1 MQSSRAST
9 HALDAPSRLASAAWA
24 AAGSSSRHKPIA
36 TYVDRGEPIA
46 NERGPGERALAVRG
60 VRRDALNVTKDTEC
74 GGTKCYFPASLQGER
89 GDEGWLVGHT
99 HTFVHVRLVPSQ
111 SGTASLGACRE
122 AASALIFGV
131 DHLLRGPP
139 FLAALSHEQA
149 MHLNAKIQARLDR
162 QKHPKWHYQMRPSLA
177 WGSNRALPW
186 SQPW

>member
-74 GGTKCYFPASLQGER
+74 GGTKCYFPASLQGEH
-89 GDEGWLVGHT
+89 GDEGWLVGLSDTHS

-111 SGTASLGACRE
+111 SGAELG
-122 AASALIFGV
+122 
-131 DHLLRGPP
+131 
-139 FLAALSHEQA
+139 
-149 MHLNAKIQARLDR
+149 RLPR
-162 QKHPKWHYQMRPSLA
+162 SCERTLEWVTC
-177 WGSNRALPW
+177 
-186 SQPW
+186 